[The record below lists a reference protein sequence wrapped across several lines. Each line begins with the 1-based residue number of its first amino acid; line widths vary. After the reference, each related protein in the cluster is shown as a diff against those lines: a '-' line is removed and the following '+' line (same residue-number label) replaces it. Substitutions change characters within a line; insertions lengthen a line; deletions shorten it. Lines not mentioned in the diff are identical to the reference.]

1 MIESIKQF
9 VKMADYDAVVNR
21 IIVDE
26 TQIAK
31 LQQEKENVEAKL
43 MLFARKYEELYEQVQ
58 KIKEDIK
65 EKCWHP
71 ELENYS
77 NMTDAEVKDLIN
89 RLEEMTETKEKR

>member
-9 VKMADYDAVVNR
+9 VKMADYDSVVNR

-26 TQIAK
+26 TQIAT
-31 LQQEKENVEAKL
+31 LQQEKANVEAKL
-43 MLFARKYEELYEQVQ
+43 ILFARKYEELYEQVQ

-65 EKCWHP
+65 EECWYP
-71 ELENYS
+71 ELEYYS
-77 NMTDAEVKDLIN
+77 NMTDVVVKDLIN

>member
-1 MIESIKQF
+1 MIESVKQF

-21 IIVDE
+21 IIIDE

-65 EKCWHP
+65 EKYWYP
-71 ELENYS
+71 ELENHS
-77 NMTDAEVKDLIN
+77 NMTDAEIKDLIN
-89 RLEEMTETKEKR
+89 RLEEMTKTKEK

>member
-9 VKMADYDAVVNR
+9 VKMADYDVIINR

-43 MLFARKYEELYEQVQ
+43 MLFARKYEELN
-58 KIKEDIK
+58 KEISMFKK
-65 EKCWHP
+65 EI
-71 ELENYS
+71 ENKK
-77 NMTDAEVKDLIN
+77 NIEKKDLLKAIDTF
-89 RLEEMTETKEKR
+89 MKI

>member
-9 VKMADYDAVVNR
+9 VKMADYDAIINR

-43 MLFARKYEELYEQVQ
+43 MLFARKYEELN
-58 KIKEDIK
+58 KEISMFKK
-65 EKCWHP
+65 EI
-71 ELENYS
+71 ENKK
-77 NMTDAEVKDLIN
+77 TIEKKDLLNAIDTF
-89 RLEEMTETKEKR
+89 MKI

>member
-9 VKMADYDAVVNR
+9 VKMADYDAIINR

-43 MLFARKYEELYEQVQ
+43 MLFARKYEELNREISMF
-58 KIKEDIK
+58 KKEIENK
-65 EKCWHP
+65 KNIEK
-71 ELENYS
+71 
-77 NMTDAEVKDLIN
+77 KDLLKAIDTF
-89 RLEEMTETKEKR
+89 MKI

>member
-9 VKMADYDAVVNR
+9 VKMADYDSVVNR

-65 EKCWHP
+65 EKYWYP
-71 ELENYS
+71 ELENYY
-77 NMTDAEVKDLIN
+77 NMTGAEFIDLIN

>member
-9 VKMADYDAVVNR
+9 VKMADYDAIINR

-43 MLFARKYEELYEQVQ
+43 MLFARKYEELN
-58 KIKEDIK
+58 KEISIL
-65 EKCWHP
+65 C
-71 ELENYS
+71 EL
-77 NMTDAEVKDLIN
+77 
-89 RLEEMTETKEKR
+89 

>member
-31 LQQEKENVEAKL
+31 LQQEKENAEAKL
-43 MLFARKYEELYEQVQ
+43 MLFARKYEELN
-58 KIKEDIK
+58 KEISMFKK
-65 EKCWHP
+65 EI
-71 ELENYS
+71 ENKK
-77 NMTDAEVKDLIN
+77 NIEKKDLLKVIDTF
-89 RLEEMTETKEKR
+89 MKI